1 MHSPIQK
8 LTSACVGSP
17 TILTNQSIMTP
28 LIIVLK
34 MEEKKKVM
42 MFWND
47 VKVTK

>member
-34 MEEKKKVM
+34 MEEKKKSYGVLE
-42 MFWND
+42 WCKGD
-47 VKVTK
+47 